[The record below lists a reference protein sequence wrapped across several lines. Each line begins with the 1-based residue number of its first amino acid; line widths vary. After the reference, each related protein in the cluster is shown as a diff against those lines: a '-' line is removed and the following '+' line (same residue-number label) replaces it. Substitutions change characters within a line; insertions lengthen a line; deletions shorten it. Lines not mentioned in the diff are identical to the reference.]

1 MAKLPNIDAA
11 FVDDAKLTGYLLDA
25 GHPKGAAK
33 AKLLASFG
41 FSLLRPDEAR
51 QAFLEHARQNDISGV
66 QQTPFGTMYEI
77 DGPLPSPDGRDPVV
91 RVVWMQDIG
100 AVAPRLITMVPR
112 QGRYPRGAI
121 HDRGA

>member
-1 MAKLPNIDAA
+1 MAKLPGLDAA
-11 FVDDAKLTGYLLDA
+11 VVEDAKLTGYLLDA
-25 GHPKGAAK
+25 GHARGAAK
-33 AKLLASFG
+33 AKFLLSFG
-41 FSLLRPDEAR
+41 FSVQRPDEAR
-51 QAFLEHARQNDISGV
+51 QAFLEHARQNDVSDMH
-66 QQTPFGTMYEI
+66 QTRFGTMYEI

>member
-11 FVDDAKLTGYLLDA
+11 IIEDGKLTGYLLDA

-33 AKLLASFG
+33 AKFLVNFG
-41 FSLLRPDEAR
+41 FSVQRPDEVHE
-51 QAFLEHARQNDISGV
+51 AFLEHARQNDVSSV
-66 QQTPFGTMYEI
+66 QQTAFGTMYEI

-100 AVAPRLITMVPR
+100 AIAPRLITMVPR
-112 QGRYPRGAI
+112 TVRTTRSGP
-121 HDRGA
+121 